1 MRWVVVGLA
10 MLCLLV
16 CGCVEEPKVVTK
28 EDVSKSNKEL
38 TNNKKEKRA
47 EEVEENV
54 KGSYSNPASMKD
66 VVVVDT
72 LSGQFKVKVLDC
84 IRGIKANRVIKEAN
98 MFNPKPDR
106 GFEYLL
112 VKVKFTYTSGK
123 NPHYLS
129 AYSFKVYADGVGYS
143 PSFVILPE
151 ELPEFK
157 DVDLM
162 AGGSAEGW
170 IAFIVPEKKDALLA
184 YEYIFKPVCFIKV
197 C

>member
-1 MRWVVVGLA
+1 MRWVVVVLLA

-28 EDVSKSNKEL
+28 ENTKDVNL
-38 TNNKKEKRA
+38 TNNKSDKKN
-47 EEVEENV
+47 EVEENV
-54 KGSYSNPASMKD
+54 KGSYSNPASMND
-66 VVVVDT
+66 IVAVDT
-72 LSGQFKVKVLDC
+72 LSGQFEVQVLDC
-84 IRGIKANRVIKEAN
+84 MRGIKANRVIKEAN
-98 MFNPKPDR
+98 MFNLKLDR

-170 IAFIVPEKKDALLA
+170 IAFMVPENTETLIA
-184 YEYIFKPVCFIKV
+184 YEYLFKPVCFIKV